1 MKIISNFYEHK
12 PEGGVPPKQAVFLL
26 HGLGADGRD
35 LLGLAPLLAE
45 YVPEAVFIAPDAPYP
60 CDMAPFGYQW
70 FSLQNWSPA
79 SLLKGVQASAPIL
92 GDFIAER
99 LAAYNIPFSRCALVG
114 FSQGTMMSL
123 YVAPR
128 LQQRIAGVLGY
139 SGALVWQSEIDA
151 AKLHKIPVHLI
162 HGEADTVVP
171 ITAYHMA
178 RMTLQHYDFPVSGY
192 TQPFLMHSID
202 EKGIASG
209 GEFLRKVLL

>member
-1 MKIISNFYEHK
+1 MILNFYEHK
-12 PEGGVPPKQAVFLL
+12 PSAGTVPKQAVFLL

-35 LLGLAPLLAE
+35 LLGLAPYFAKYL
-45 YVPEAVFIAPDAPYP
+45 PDAVFVSPDAPFA

-70 FSLQNWSPA
+70 FSLQSWSPA
-79 SLLKGVQASAPIL
+79 SILKGVQDSAPML
-92 GDFIAER
+92 RDFIVQR
-99 LAAYNIPFSRCALVG
+99 LSGYGIGYERCALVG

-128 LQQRIAGVLGY
+128 LQQSIAGVVGY
-139 SGALVWQSEIDA
+139 SGALVWESEIDA
-151 AKLHKIPVHLI
+151 AKLHKTPVHLI
-162 HGEADTVVP
+162 HGEADQVVP
-171 ITAYHMA
+171 ISAYHMA

-209 GEFLRKVLL
+209 GEFLRKVLV